1 MIQTKKPHIRD
12 LAARLR
18 LAYSHAKDHCEA
30 HYANDN
36 CFGEELIFLLRAREF
51 QAGIGL
57 VDEMVKHDR
66 FQSHGSLQQARGALV
81 VYRAML
87 RDDGFR
93 LKEREI
99 DAFIREIDLVEE
111 TEFR

>member
-1 MIQTKKPHIRD
+1 MIQTNKPHIRD

-18 LAYSHAKDHCEA
+18 LAFTHAKDHSEA
-30 HYANDN
+30 HYANDD
-36 CFGEELIFLLRAREF
+36 CFGEELTFLLRAREF
-51 QAGIGL
+51 QAGIEL
-57 VDEMVKHDR
+57 IDDMIKHDR

-99 DAFIREIDLVEE
+99 EAFIREIDAIEE
-111 TEFR
+111 KEFR